1 MGIAVSIVMKAAKKI
16 SQAQEGKR
24 RMKTLIAA
32 VAFFLLVSNALAVEV
47 SWMYV
52 QHRKYETGRS
62 LNRLAFGLIDEKG
75 QVSTDGGVVTDVQL
89 YTPNG
94 MSVDLLKYR
103 FDSDEEMFGLYD
115 AVKSQWYYSDNWLF
129 DSWFRANFF
138 EPLIPG
144 PYRLKVTTV
153 DGKVAESK
161 FHFKRQVELPVITSS
176 SFKISTDSLGN
187 VIWKWTVPDD
197 LGQLLFNHSTEAR
210 ASIDII
216 KNKKNV
222 AFFFVKIPSHLG
234 YVFIPRHIAE
244 QITAK
249 GDQFGFRIHLETKD
263 KNNRTYSG
271 TFLTSHILTTMTEK
285 NSNKLNK

>member
-1 MGIAVSIVMKAAKKI
+1 MRPLV
-16 SQAQEGKR
+16 
-24 RMKTLIAA
+24 AA
-32 VAFFLLVSNALAVEV
+32 VAFFLFVSNVLAAEI

-52 QHRKYETGRS
+52 QHRKYETGRN

-75 QVSTDGGVVTDVQL
+75 QVSIDGSVVTDVQL
-89 YTPNG
+89 YAPNG
-94 MSVDLLKYR
+94 MSINLSKYR

-115 AVKSQWYYSDNWLF
+115 AVRSQWYYSDNWQF
-129 DSWFRANFF
+129 DSWFRANFS

-144 PYRLKVTTV
+144 QYLLKVTTV
-153 DGKVAESK
+153 DGMVVENS
-161 FHFKRQVELPVITSS
+161 FYFKKHVELPVITSS
-176 SFKISTDSLGN
+176 SFKIYNDTLGN
-187 VIWKWTVPDD
+187 VIWKWAIPDD
-197 LGQLLFNHSTEAR
+197 LGRLIFNHFTEAR

-222 AFFFVKIPSHLG
+222 AYFFIKIPSHLG

-244 QITAK
+244 QITSK
-249 GDQFGFRIHLETKD
+249 GDQFGFRIQLETKD